1 MKTDEIKIAPIYDC
15 GSSFF
20 PQIDEKM
27 ICDVLLNKQELNRRI
42 YEMPTSAIKI
52 NNKRINYFD
61 FISSLENEECN
72 KALIRIVP
80 RINMEDIYKLIE
92 KIPLM
97 TTLQQEFYKTILKER
112 KEKILDYSYNK
123 LMKDSI

>member
-1 MKTDEIKIAPIYDC
+1 M
-15 GSSFF
+15 F

-80 RINMEDIYKLIE
+80 RINMEDIYKFIE